1 MANKRIKPKV
11 IPQQAKPRV
20 RRPQIKPKLS
30 PQKANP
36 QSVRPQVTQGGATY
50 EVLVTA
56 IPNGIQ
62 DSWLKLSLILSPR
75 LKVAGN
81 TTLGKFGSLFTN
93 DWPDFVR
100 NLKFQMFVDA
110 GKGQALQ
117 FPTQGEWEF
126 ASPPNNV
133 PPFSPQAWSGIFND
147 FMPVLG
153 HGFDQKNIS
162 DRSRFRIHTFPEKA
176 LHESIK
182 NNIYRTTAKE
192 SFDRLPT
199 RNTIFQRLRNTA
211 IIEPDAQAPIG
222 FRSGISPKAANP
234 VRELNRIRG
243 LFQAPSSGGGV
254 QGIQPRGIG
263 GKLIGKRLA
272 APKVT
277 DQQLQK
283 SAKISRQKF
292 NVTRFRAFEYKF
304 HRPQNKPVPPRPDAP
319 PYDFHQIL
327 GSLYEYPAL
336 ARMLGLCVDLRIKLS
351 QGQSIPPVGRL
362 WVRPITNDP
371 VMDKRFLSPRTA
383 YVLGGPTG
391 FMSSPQDPSG
401 PTGQRLVG
409 LQLQDG
415 MLKLGAR
422 MTLEGRQNVP
432 VYDVVPGNVDEVVK
446 RVEVFS
452 SNLLHRVDAKLKAS
466 VRLKTARLK
475 IVPRSVLPKI
485 QAASLQRIM
494 NRLTTLPAGRSSGLG
509 IAHNTRDEYL
519 DDLLEQSS
527 QNNTLLENSRS
538 QGGRG
543 VVLTGEDLV
552 RGFRIDVR
560 EVRQGA
566 GGGPIFTP
574 WRSLNFR
581 HGTYHLLGTNAPPP
595 GTPLPTPFLTQD
607 DEGWI
612 SLGMTQ
618 EDDDEKNGAVPNKRL
633 IVYESLF
640 RWDGWSLCVPR
651 PGRHLGLD
659 DNPQQGMGERK
670 PILSTMQA
678 LFSPVPGTLPRL
690 RFGRQYQFR
699 ARVVDLAGNSL
710 SVTDVPSPDP
720 SFLTD
725 INDEDSHYLR
735 MEPVPSPTVVLTAP
749 LLGPQPSQ
757 KWPNG
762 EPLSPGEAVD
772 RLVFRSMNVEKPG
785 DPREGL
791 PAGPPPRPSSRH
803 LVPPK
808 ISVELA
814 EQHGMFDNLGSKQMR
829 GSDAYQLM
837 ISKDGDLSD
846 LVPRERRAA
855 NGKPGGEYFPEPSL
869 IVPYLPDPM
878 GEGVSCF
885 IYAPGTDIRSAPL
898 IQVPFPTQGGW
909 PNVASFRIQLEPGNT
924 PAKISSPNLLQV
936 FVPPGEERILR
947 LSCYLVHS
955 QHPQFGK
962 PNRESLFAL
971 WKWIEDKTNR
981 QNLENQRRSVQ
992 LGRHWMLTPFHE
1004 IVLVH
1009 ATQQP
1014 VLTPQWVCIEELA
1027 ETNLGVGNP
1036 PDCTVQDP
1044 RAELARH
1051 RHYGDT
1057 TSTIDGTLAIHR
1069 PSTEEIDI
1077 QAEWRE
1083 PIDHPGK
1090 VMTSENLT
1098 DWLYVI
1104 GSAAP
1109 FEVKI
1114 SYVPSRDPSLVVGRG
1129 IPEANEEVEEEEV
1142 DEALE
1147 NLDEL
1152 SDDLPLQPAALEMP
1166 VLPAASNGS
1175 DSDTEGTLSGESD
1188 TSERIVIERAVP
1200 NARVSAVRQPNSEPP
1215 PYDERPHRCAA
1226 TPPPPPP
1233 ANYGERFRFQ
1243 GLHRFG
1249 DTKYRCVSYTAIGT
1263 SRYREY
1269 FRPMQDEETVLLQNG
1284 KLPPRWTRSSPPIM
1298 LDILST
1304 AQPEAP
1310 KVLYVIPTFK
1320 WETSPQGHRRVGGG
1334 LRIYLDRPWYSSGDG
1349 EQLAVVLYPDAKAD
1363 LPEQAK
1369 AFVTQWGL
1377 DPLWE
1382 DGPRTFRPSA
1392 TISKQTIPQ
1401 RKLPSVKHKVIRPRG
1416 IPEDLEEEEVTSR
1429 AVGAANMQASKA
1441 QLLRQYGVGLSNP
1454 TPAHFRNAVAVR
1466 HDLTIRETAS
1476 SGLAIRTRGV
1486 PRIKIQKK
1494 PRIQVR
1500 PQVLGRPP
1508 MAVTICAFDVKP
1520 DISRQL
1526 WYCDIEM
1533 DSGDAYF
1540 PFVRLAIARYQ
1551 VNSIRGAHLSPVVL
1565 ADFAQLVPDRTA
1577 SVVVN
1582 PQDPNQALVT
1592 VAGVPGTAGSQ
1603 RQSKIVVEVEE
1614 ANPAVGGE
1622 LGWTPLPNSKGSILP
1637 KLNAQQWTG
1646 PVPLPAPSG
1655 KPQRVVIKEFEVF
1668 NLPKEADSSPSP
1680 RQDER
1685 LVYADALPLQR

>member
-1 MANKRIKPKV
+1 MARKRFKPKPV
-11 IPQQAKPRV
+11 
-20 RRPQIKPKLS
+20 

-36 QSVRPQVTQGGATY
+36 QTVRPQAVQGGTTY

-62 DSWLKLSLILSPR
+62 DSWLKLSLVLSPR

-81 TTLGKFGSLFTN
+81 TTLGKFGPLFTN
-93 DWPDFVR
+93 DWPEFVQ
-100 NLKFQMFVDA
+100 NLTFQVFVEA
-110 GKGQALQ
+110 GKGQSLQ
-117 FPTQGEWEF
+117 LPTQGEWEF
-126 ASPPNNV
+126 AAPPNNV
-133 PPFSPQAWSGIFND
+133 PPFSPQAWSGLFHESIV
-147 FMPVLG
+147 VLG
-153 HGFDQKNIS
+153 HGFDQQKIS
-162 DRSRFRIHTFPEKA
+162 DRSKFRIHTFPEKA

-182 NNIYRTTAKE
+182 NNIYKTTARE
-192 SFDRLPT
+192 SFDHLPT
-199 RNTIFQRLRNTA
+199 RNTIIQRLQNTA
-211 IIEPDAQAPIG
+211 IIEQDAEAPIG
-222 FRSGISPKAANP
+222 FRSGISPKLANP
-234 VRELNRIRG
+234 VRELDRIRG
-243 LFQAPSSGGGV
+243 LFQTPSSGGGV

-277 DQQLQK
+277 DQQLQ
-283 SAKISRQKF
+283 SGAKISRQKF
-292 NVTRFRAFEYKF
+292 NLTRFRAFDYKF
-304 HRPQNKPVPPRPDAP
+304 PTPQNKPVPPRPKAP
-319 PYDFHQIL
+319 TYDFHQIL

-336 ARMLGLCVDLRIKLS
+336 ARMLGLCVDLRIKLN
-351 QGQSIPPVGRL
+351 QGQSLPPAGLL

-371 VMDKRFLSPRTA
+371 AVDKRFLSPRTA

-391 FMSSPQDPSG
+391 FMSSPQG
-401 PTGQRLVG
+401 PPGSTGPRSSG

-415 MLKLGAR
+415 MLKLGAK

-466 VRLKTARLK
+466 IRMKASRLK

-485 QAASLQRIM
+485 QVASLQRIM
-494 NRLTTLPAGRSSGLG
+494 NRPTTLPAGRSSGLG

-560 EVRQGA
+560 EFRQGA
-566 GGGPIFTP
+566 GGAPVFTP

-581 HGTYHLLGTNAPPP
+581 HGTYHLLGKNASPP

-618 EDDDEKNGAVPNKRL
+618 EDDEETGGARPSKRL

-659 DNPQQGMGERK
+659 DNPNQGTGERK

-678 LFSPVPGTLPRL
+678 LFTPVPGTLPRL

-710 SVTDVPSPDP
+710 AVTDVPSPHP

-735 MEPVPSPTVVLTAP
+735 MEPVPSPTVLLTAP
-749 LLGPQPSQ
+749 LLGPQPSP

-791 PAGPPPRPSSRH
+791 PAGPPSRPSSRH
-803 LVPPK
+803 LVPPR

-814 EQHGMFDNLGSKQMR
+814 EQHGMFDNPSSHLMR
-829 GSDAYQLM
+829 GSEAYQLM
-837 ISKDGDLSD
+837 TNKDGDLSD
-846 LVPRERRAA
+846 LVPPERRTT

-878 GEGVSCF
+878 GEGVSCA
-885 IYAPGTDIRSAPL
+885 IYAPGTDVRSAPL
-898 IQVPFPTQGGW
+898 IQMPFPTQGGW
-909 PNVASFRIQLEPGNT
+909 PNVASFRIQLEPGNA

-947 LSCYLVHS
+947 LSCYLMHA

-962 PNRESLFAL
+962 PNRETLFAL
-971 WKWIEDKTNR
+971 WNWMEDKANR
-981 QNLENQRRSVQ
+981 QNLDNQRRTVQ
-992 LGRHWMLTPFHE
+992 LGRHWMVTPFHE

-1014 VLTPQWVCIEELA
+1014 VLTPQWVCIEELP

-1083 PIDHPGK
+1083 PIDHPSK
-1090 VMTSENLT
+1090 VMTSENLN
-1098 DWLYVI
+1098 DWLYVN

-1114 SYVPSRDPSLVVGRG
+1114 SYVPSRDPGPVVGRG
-1129 IPEANEEVEEEEV
+1129 IPGTQDDSEIEGDEEFSEDEV
-1142 DEALE
+1142 
-1147 NLDEL
+1147 
-1152 SDDLPLQPAALEMP
+1152 LQPASLEMP
-1166 VLPAASNGS
+1166 VLPEAVSRAVPEDMDGMLEE
-1175 DSDTEGTLSGESD
+1175 EGNLEGE
-1188 TSERIVIERAVP
+1188 VIERAVRKG
-1200 NARVSAVRQPNSEPP
+1200 NLRQPVRAKTGPP
-1215 PYDERPHRCAA
+1215 SYDERPHRCAA
-1226 TPPPPPP
+1226 APPPPPP

-1269 FRPMQDEETVLLQNG
+1269 FRPMQDEETDLLQNG

-1304 AQPEAP
+1304 AQPESP

-1320 WETSPQGHRRVGGG
+1320 WEASPQGHRRVGGG
-1334 LRIYLDRPWYSSGDG
+1334 LRVYLDRPWYSSGDG
-1349 EQLAVVLYPDAKAD
+1349 EQLAVVLYPDARAD

-1382 DGPRTFRPSA
+1382 DGPRKFIPSGA
-1392 TISKQTIPQ
+1392 ISKQTVPQ
-1401 RKLPSVKHKVIRPRG
+1401 MKLPGLNPKVIQPRG
-1416 IPEDLEEEEVTSR
+1416 ISEEPDEEVTSR
-1429 AVGAANMQASKA
+1429 AVNPANLQASKA
-1441 QLLRQYGVGLSNP
+1441 QILKQYGVGISNP
-1454 TPAHFRNAVAVR
+1454 TPAHFRNAAVVR
-1466 HDLTIRETAS
+1466 HDLGIRETAS
-1476 SGLAIRTRGV
+1476 SGLAIRSRGV
-1486 PRIKIQKK
+1486 PRMKIQKK
-1494 PRIQVR
+1494 PRVQIP
-1500 PQVLGRPP
+1500 PQALGRPP
-1508 MAVTICAFDVKP
+1508 MPVTICAFDVKP

-1533 DSGDAYF
+1533 ESGNAYF
-1540 PFVRLAIARYQ
+1540 PFVRLALARYQ

-1582 PQDPNQALVT
+1582 PQDPTQALVT

-1603 RQSKIVVEVEE
+1603 RQSKIEVEVEE
-1614 ANPAVGGE
+1614 ANPAVDGE
-1622 LGWTPLPNSKGSILP
+1622 LGWTPVPSRGRNILP
-1637 KLNAQQWTG
+1637 RVNGQQWTG

-1655 KPQRVVIKEFEVF
+1655 KPQRLVIKEYEVF
-1668 NLPKEADSSPSP
+1668 NVPNEADSSARP

>member
-1 MANKRIKPKV
+1 M
-11 IPQQAKPRV
+11 
-20 RRPQIKPKLS
+20 
-30 PQKANP
+30 
-36 QSVRPQVTQGGATY
+36 
-50 EVLVTA
+50 
-56 IPNGIQ
+56 
-62 DSWLKLSLILSPR
+62 
-75 LKVAGN
+75 
-81 TTLGKFGSLFTN
+81 
-93 DWPDFVR
+93 
-100 NLKFQMFVDA
+100 
-110 GKGQALQ
+110 
-117 FPTQGEWEF
+117 
-126 ASPPNNV
+126 
-133 PPFSPQAWSGIFND
+133 
-147 FMPVLG
+147 
-153 HGFDQKNIS
+153 
-162 DRSRFRIHTFPEKA
+162 SR
-176 LHESIK
+176 
-182 NNIYRTTAKE
+182 
-192 SFDRLPT
+192 
-199 RNTIFQRLRNTA
+199 
-211 IIEPDAQAPIG
+211 
-222 FRSGISPKAANP
+222 
-234 VRELNRIRG
+234 
-243 LFQAPSSGGGV
+243 
-254 QGIQPRGIG
+254 
-263 GKLIGKRLA
+263 
-272 APKVT
+272 
-277 DQQLQK
+277 
-283 SAKISRQKF
+283 
-292 NVTRFRAFEYKF
+292 
-304 HRPQNKPVPPRPDAP
+304 
-319 PYDFHQIL
+319 
-327 GSLYEYPAL
+327 
-336 ARMLGLCVDLRIKLS
+336 
-351 QGQSIPPVGRL
+351 
-362 WVRPITNDP
+362 
-371 VMDKRFLSPRTA
+371 
-383 YVLGGPTG
+383 
-391 FMSSPQDPSG
+391 PQDPSG
-401 PTGQRLVG
+401 ATGQRSSG
-409 LQLQDG
+409 LQLEDG
-415 MLKLGAR
+415 MLKLGAT
-422 MTLEGRQNVP
+422 MTIEGRQNVP

-466 VRLKTARLK
+466 VRLKTSRLQ
-475 IVPRSVLPKI
+475 IAPRSALTKI
-485 QAASLQRIM
+485 QTTSLQRIM
-494 NRLTTLPAGRSSGLG
+494 NRPTTLPAGRSSGLG

-527 QNNTLLENSRS
+527 HNNTLLESSRS

-566 GGGPIFTP
+566 GGAPVFTS
-574 WRSLNFR
+574 WRSLSFR
-581 HGTYHLLGTNAPPP
+581 HGTYHLLGKNAPPP
-595 GTPLPTPFLTQD
+595 GSPLPAPFLTQD

-612 SLGMTQ
+612 SLGMT
-618 EDDDEKNGAVPNKRL
+618 EEEGDEVGGATAPKRL

-659 DNPQQGMGERK
+659 DNPNEGTGERR
-670 PILSTMQA
+670 PILSSMQA

-710 SVTDVPSPDP
+710 AVTDVPSPHP

-735 MEPVPSPTVVLTAP
+735 MEPVPSPTVLLTAP
-749 LLGPQPSQ
+749 LLGSQPSP

-772 RLVFRSMNVEKPG
+772 RLVFRSMNVETPG

-791 PAGPPPRPSSRH
+791 AAGPPPRPPSRH

-814 EQHGMFDNLGSKQMR
+814 EQHGMFDDPGSKTMR
-829 GSDAYQLM
+829 GSAAYQIM
-837 ISKDGDLSD
+837 INKDGDLSD
-846 LVPRERRAA
+846 LVPKERRAT

-885 IYAPGTDIRSAPL
+885 IYAPGTDIRTAPL
-898 IQVPFPTQGGW
+898 IQVPFPSQGEW
-909 PNVASFRIQLEPGNT
+909 PNVASFRVQLEPGNA
-924 PAKISSPNLLQV
+924 PAKISSPHLLQV

-947 LSCYLVHS
+947 MSCYLVHA
-955 QHPQFGK
+955 QHPQFGN
-962 PNRESLFAL
+962 PNRENLFAL

-981 QNLENQRRSVQ
+981 QNLDNQRRTVQ

-1014 VLTPQWVCIEELA
+1014 VLTPQWVCIEELP

-1051 RHYGDT
+1051 RQYGDT

-1083 PIDHPGK
+1083 PIDHPSKG
-1090 VMTSENLT
+1090 MTSENLN
-1098 DWLYVI
+1098 DWLYVT

-1114 SYVPSRDPSLVVGRG
+1114 SYVPSRDPGPVVARG
-1129 IPEANEEVEEEEV
+1129 IPGV
-1142 DEALE
+1142 DEEADEELE
-1147 NLDEL
+1147 NPDDFSDE
-1152 SDDLPLQPAALEMP
+1152 LPLQPAAFEMP
-1166 VLPAASNGS
+1166 VVPEDSNRRERENAG
-1175 DSDTEGTLSGESD
+1175 DLSGGTD
-1188 TSERIVIERAVP
+1188 TSEGKVFERAVP
-1200 NARVSAVRQPNSEPP
+1200 NARVSAVRQPHSGPP

-1226 TPPPPPP
+1226 SPPPPPP

-1320 WETSPQGHRRVGGG
+1320 WEASPQGHRRVGGG
-1334 LRIYLDRPWYSSGDG
+1334 LRVYLDRPWYSSGDG
-1349 EQLAVVLYPDAKAD
+1349 EQLAVVLYPDARAE

-1382 DGPRTFRPSA
+1382 DGSRNFKPAT
-1392 TISKQTIPQ
+1392 TISKQPVPQ
-1401 RKLPSVKHKVIRPRG
+1401 VNQPILKQNVIRPRG
-1416 IPEDLEEEEVTSR
+1416 LSEELEDEVTSR
-1429 AVGAANMQASKA
+1429 AVNPASLQASKA
-1441 QLLRQYGVGLSNP
+1441 QFLRQYGVGISNP

-1466 HDLTIRETAS
+1466 HDLGIRETAS
-1476 SGLAIRTRGV
+1476 SNRRILSRAV
-1486 PRIKIQKK
+1486 PQITPQKK
-1494 PRIQVR
+1494 PLVQAR
-1500 PQVLGRPP
+1500 PQALGRPP
-1508 MAVTICAFDVKP
+1508 MPVTICAFDVKP

-1533 DSGDAYF
+1533 DPGTAYF
-1540 PFVRLAIARYQ
+1540 PFVRLALARYQ

-1565 ADFAQLVPDRTA
+1565 ADFAQLVPERTA
-1577 SVVVN
+1577 SVVN
-1582 PQDPNQALVT
+1582 DPKDANQVLVT
-1592 VAGVPGTAGSQ
+1592 VAGVPGTVGSQ
-1603 RQSKIVVEVEE
+1603 RFSRIEVDVEE
-1614 ANPAVGGE
+1614 ADLAVGGE
-1622 LGWTPLPNSKGSILP
+1622 LGWTPVPRRGVVTLPRV
-1637 KLNAQQWTG
+1637 NAQQWTG
-1646 PVPLPAPSG
+1646 PVTLPPPSG
-1655 KPQRVVIKEFEVF
+1655 KPHRLVIKEYEVF
-1668 NLPKEADSSPSP
+1668 NVPPEADSSPSP

-1685 LVYADALPLQR
+1685 LVYADVLPIQR